1 MKKLLV
7 IDNLPIVLDGLQ
19 YVLSRKGFNVIR
31 ASGID
36 QALLLQEYV
45 SDIDAVVCD
54 MSIKGVRDGL
64 DLIST
69 IRSHGFCM
77 PVIIYTMR
85 NDLWS
90 IRQIIDAHVDYAV
103 FKDENV
109 TELTRAIDMAL
120 QGQGYFS
127 NGFKQQLNELERNNG
142 SFSTRALDILH
153 LICAGENSQQIS
165 KALCIGE
172 KAVEYHRS
180 AILRHFS
187 CKTMAAAVC
196 RAIKQGFISND
207 ID

>member
-7 IDNLPIVLDGLQ
+7 IDNIPIVLDGLQ
-19 YVLSRKGFNVIR
+19 YVLSRKGFNVVR
-31 ASGID
+31 ASGVD

-45 SDIDAVVCD
+45 DDIEAVVCD
-54 MSIKGVRDGL
+54 MSINGARDGL
-64 DLIST
+64 DLIAT
-69 IRSHGFCM
+69 IRSRGYGM

-90 IRQIIDAHVDYAV
+90 LRQIIGANVDHAV

-109 TELTRAIDMAL
+109 AELTRAIDMAL
-120 QGQGYFS
+120 QGEGYFS
-127 NGFKQQLNELERNNG
+127 NGFKQHLNELERNNG
-142 SFSTRALDILH
+142 FFSTRALEILH
-153 LICAGENSQQIS
+153 HICAGENSQQIS

>member
-7 IDNLPIVLDGLQ
+7 IDNLPIVLEGLQ
-19 YVLSRKGFNVIR
+19 YVLSEKGFDVIK
-31 ASGID
+31 ASTAD
-36 QALLLQEYV
+36 QALLLSEYV
-45 SDIDAVVCD
+45 SDIEAMMCD
-54 MSIKGVRDGL
+54 MSIKGGRDGL
-64 DLIST
+64 DLIET
-69 IRSHGFCM
+69 MRSRGFCR

-90 IRQIIDAHVDYAV
+90 IRQIVDANVECAV

-109 TELTRAIDMAL
+109 TELSRAIEMAAE
-120 QGQGYFS
+120 GQGYFS

-142 SFSTRALDILH
+142 SFSTRTLDILRH
-153 LICAGENSQQIS
+153 ICAGENSHQIS

-180 AILRHFS
+180 AILRRFS

-196 RAIKQGFISND
+196 LAIKQGFINND
-207 ID
+207 IG